1 MMVLCFVFDLCL
13 TNCNT
18 LSYVDS
24 SSCLQGCKWDCSISL
39 LAPEFMQC
47 PLKCRISRWKHFIFP
62 LSPLDSSTSATALCP
77 GLLSATWRHMV
88 GFSWLFSL
96 VRRDVFSR
104 LRLELSAPI
113 LSCGFCMFKVTIWC
127 GEYFS
132 NLHFD
137 AYKGRRGN
145 WACNLCTTNPVFV
158 LCFLHVL
165 RHFHHARGSTCS
177 IIKPWHCCK
186 HRWAPWYSHAVFS
199 LQAIAHIA
207 AFSLPFL
214 MGVIIL
220 DLPLNS
226 YIKYVGI

>member
-127 GEYFS
+127 AVNTFPISTLMPTREEEETEPVTPVQQTQSLCSAFFMF
-132 NLHFD
+132 FD
-137 AYKGRRGN
+137 TFIMQVA
-145 WACNLCTTNPVFV
+145 
-158 LCFLHVL
+158 
-165 RHFHHARGSTCS
+165 AR
-177 IIKPWHCCK
+177 
-186 HRWAPWYSHAVFS
+186 AVS
-199 LQAIAHIA
+199 
-207 AFSLPFL
+207 
-214 MGVIIL
+214 
-220 DLPLNS
+220 
-226 YIKYVGI
+226 